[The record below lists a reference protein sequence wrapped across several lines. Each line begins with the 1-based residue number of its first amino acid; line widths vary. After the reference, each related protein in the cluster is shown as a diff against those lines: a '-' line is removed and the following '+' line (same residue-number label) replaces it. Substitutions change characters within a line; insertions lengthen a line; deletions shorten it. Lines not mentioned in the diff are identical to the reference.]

1 MLPRDDDAL
10 LALAGLDAAGPP
22 EEGLFGADSWLRRV
36 SAESVLLLGG
46 GRALL
51 LEVAHPLVAAGVAEH
66 SSFREDPLGRLQR
79 TLDAMSALAFRERGE
94 ALEAA
99 RRVERAHLR
108 VRGRLAHAV
117 GRTPAGTPYDGRDPE
132 LMRWVWATLVDTA
145 LEVTARFVAPLPPEA
160 LRSYYADQR
169 TLARVLGIPE
179 PLVPVDYA
187 AFRAYFDGMLAGDA
201 LAVGDAARE
210 IAAAVLDPPLRLP
223 ATGLARL
230 VTAGLLP
237 ARLREAFGLAWDER
251 REARL
256 QELCAS
262 ARALRAGAPAAA
274 PPLDGLRKAR

>member
-1 MLPRDDDAL
+1 V
-10 LALAGLDAAGPP
+10 
-22 EEGLFGADSWLRRV
+22 GLFRADSQLRRV

-66 SSFREDPLGRLQR
+66 SGFREDPLGRLQR
-79 TLDAMSALAFRERGE
+79 TLDAMSTLAFRERGV

-99 RRVERAHLR
+99 RRVERAHR
-108 VRGRLAHAV
+108 HVRGRLARGV
-117 GRTPAGTPYDGRDPE
+117 GRFPAGTPYDGRDPE

-160 LRSYYADQR
+160 LESYYADQR
-169 TLARVLGIPE
+169 TLARVLGIPDALL
-179 PLVPVDYA
+179 PADYA
-187 AFRAYFDGMLAGDA
+187 AFRAYFERMLAGDE

-223 ATGLARL
+223 IGGIARL

-237 ARLREAFGLAWDER
+237 PRLRRAFGLAWDER
-251 REARL
+251 QEARL
-256 QELCAS
+256 AALCAS
-262 ARALRAGAPAAA
+262 ARALRASAA
-274 PPLDGLRKAR
+274 PPSADRLDALRKAR